1 MAPRLSWYPYIK
13 IAENNPGT
21 MTMTCLLKSRK
32 FGSITPRKVYFGQA
46 DGHVSPA
53 GYRRLKL
60 GGVSGRTAA
69 QQEEMVNQEW
79 VKRSAE

>member
-1 MAPRLSWYPYIK
+1 MAPRLSWYPRIK

-32 FGSITPRKVYFGQA
+32 CGSITPRKVYFRQA

-53 GYRRLKL
+53 ENRRLKL
-60 GGVSGRTAA
+60 GRVSGRTAS
-69 QQEEMVNQEW
+69 QREEMVNQEW
-79 VKRSAE
+79 VKRSPE